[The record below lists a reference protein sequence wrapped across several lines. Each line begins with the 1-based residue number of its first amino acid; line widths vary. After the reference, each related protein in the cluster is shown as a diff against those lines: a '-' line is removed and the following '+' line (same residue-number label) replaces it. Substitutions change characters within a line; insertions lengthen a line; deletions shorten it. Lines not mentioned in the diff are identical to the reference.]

1 MTETPRAPRAE
12 GGAGP
17 ERSHGASRPGGPQV
31 RLGRFAGL
39 DARPVNL
46 DGFAQRDDEAGLVA
60 FASASDP
67 EPSVALDAHGSV
79 TGLDGHAAADF
90 DLIDAFI
97 AARGLDTTVT
107 EEANA
112 LDDVAFARLIVDPG
126 TPRAEVVRLAAGATP
141 EKLARVVA
149 LLRPVELQMAVAKL
163 RVRRTPSNQ
172 AHVTNRLD
180 DPLLLAADA
189 ATAVAYGFREV
200 ETTVPVNADAPSNA
214 LAVLIGCQV
223 GAAGALTQCSI
234 EEALELEL
242 GLRGL
247 TTYAET
253 VSLYGTE
260 KVFIDGDDT
269 PWSKAFL
276 CSAYASRGLK
286 MRVTSG
292 GGAEAL
298 MGAAEGRSMF
308 SLESRCVALARAMG
322 AQGVQNG
329 GIDGASVVGCVPDG
343 MRELLAENLL
353 VMLRDLESCSGNDA
367 LVSESDMRR
376 TAHTVPLFLA
386 GSDFIFSGFGS
397 VPRYDNMFGPSN
409 FNAEDLDDY
418 LVLQR
423 DWGVDG
429 ALRPVTEDQLRA
441 VRERAARACLAV
453 YRELGLVP
461 GPDEPDDHD
470 HPAGPA
476 ASSTP
481 IGFSDDHIGEVV
493 VAEGS
498 KDITPPDPQAILA
511 ASGAIM
517 DRQLGILDVVR
528 ALWATGYEEEA
539 GRVLAMGRARVAADH
554 LQTAAIFDEQM
565 NVLSKVTDPN
575 DYQGPGTGYELSAAR
590 REEIAAIRRQ
600 RSRADL
606 LARHAAG
613 APPSAPAGDG
623 GHASP
628 RPRTGPGTTDETTFA
643 ADFGTTGGTDLDTTF
658 DADVSTTGGTEV
670 GTEVGTAPSTAATAA
685 PGRAADRAAV
695 PRTPLRLADRDAVP
709 RTPFRLVARG
719 PSRPGGDPREVCIG
733 VSPALATKLWFT
745 MSGLPVGEAL
755 TRIVAGV
762 EAEGCVARL
771 VRVPSTVDLG
781 VIGLTAAELA
791 GSGVAVGL
799 QAKGTALI
807 HRKGSAPLACL
818 ELLSIAPLLTG
829 ELYHELGANAA
840 RYAKGER
847 PAPVRNPYTDQA
859 IEARYHAE
867 VVALIAIERS
877 ESVPGAPPVDLEMG
891 R

>member
-1 MTETPRAPRAE
+1 MK
-12 GGAGP
+12 
-17 ERSHGASRPGGPQV
+17 
-31 RLGRFAGL
+31 RLGRFEAL
-39 DARPVNL
+39 DKRPVNL
-46 DGFAQRDDEAGLVA
+46 DGFAERDDEAGLVA
-60 FASASDP
+60 FASANDP
-67 EPSVALDAHGSV
+67 EPSVVLDAGRV
-79 TGLDGHAAADF
+79 VELDGRAAADF

-97 AARGLDTTVT
+97 AARGLDPVVA

-112 LDDVAFARLIVDPG
+112 IDDVAFARLIVDPNV
-126 TPRAEVVRLAAGATP
+126 PREEVVRLAAGATP

-149 LLRPVELQMAVAKL
+149 LLRPVELQMAVSKM

-172 AHVTNRLD
+172 AHVCNRLD

-214 LAVLIGCQV
+214 LAVLIGSQV
-223 GAAGALTQCSI
+223 GSGGALTQCSI

-376 TAHTVPLFLA
+376 TAHTVPLLLA
-386 GSDFIFSGFGS
+386 GSDFLFSGFGS
-397 VPRYDNMFGPSN
+397 IPRYDNMFGPSN

-429 ALRPVTEDQLRA
+429 SLRPVTEDGLRA

-453 YRELGLVP
+453 YRELGLVEA
-461 GPDEPDDHD
+461 GEAA
-470 HPAGPA
+470 PAGFGGGKNEDSA
-476 ASSTP
+476 R
-481 IGFSDDHIGEVV
+481 IEVV
-493 VAEGS
+493 VTAEGS
-498 KDITPPDPQAILA
+498 QDITPPDPQAILT

-517 DRQLGILDVVR
+517 DRQIGILDVVH
-528 ALWATGYEEEA
+528 ALWAVGFQEEA
-539 GRVLAMGRARVAADH
+539 GRVLAMGRARIAGDY
-554 LQTAAIFDEQM
+554 LQTAAIFDEDM
-565 NVLSKVTDPN
+565 RCLSKITDPN
-575 DYQGPGTGYELSAAR
+575 DYQGPGTGYEVPAAR
-590 REEIAAIRRQ
+590 LAQIAAIRQQ

-613 APPSAPAGDG
+613 APTRFHLVERGKA
-623 GHASP
+623 
-628 RPRTGPGTTDETTFA
+628 RPGT
-643 ADFGTTGGTDLDTTF
+643 
-658 DADVSTTGGTEV
+658 
-670 GTEVGTAPSTAATAA
+670 
-685 PGRAADRAAV
+685 
-695 PRTPLRLADRDAVP
+695 
-709 RTPFRLVARG
+709 
-719 PSRPGGDPREVCIG
+719 DPAEVCVG

-745 MSGLPVGEAL
+745 MAGLPVGEAL
-755 TRIVAGV
+755 AAIVEGI
-762 EAEGCVARL
+762 ESGGCVARV

-781 VIGLTAAELA
+781 MIGLTAAGLA

-807 HRKGSAPLACL
+807 HRKGLAPLACL
-818 ELLSIAPLLTG
+818 ELLSVAPLLDAET
-829 ELYHELGANAA
+829 YRELGANAA
-840 RYAKGER
+840 GYARSER

-867 VVALIAIERS
+867 VVALVAIERG
-877 ESVPGAPPVDLEMG
+877 ESVPGAPPVDLEMQ

>member
-1 MTETPRAPRAE
+1 M
-12 GGAGP
+12 
-17 ERSHGASRPGGPQV
+17 
-31 RLGRFAGL
+31 
-39 DARPVNL
+39 
-46 DGFAQRDDEAGLVA
+46 
-60 FASASDP
+60 
-67 EPSVALDAHGSV
+67 
-79 TGLDGHAAADF
+79 
-90 DLIDAFI
+90 
-97 AARGLDTTVT
+97 
-107 EEANA
+107 
-112 LDDVAFARLIVDPG
+112 VDPNV
-126 TPRAEVVRLAAGATP
+126 PRAEVVRLAAGATP

-149 LLRPVELQMAVAKL
+149 LLRPVELQMAVSKM

-172 AHVTNRLD
+172 AHVCNRLD

-200 ETTVPVNADAPSNA
+200 ETTVPVNADAASNA
-214 LAVLIGCQV
+214 LAVLIGSQV
-223 GAAGALTQCSI
+223 GAGGALTQCSI

-386 GSDFIFSGFGS
+386 GSDFIFSGFGAIQ
-397 VPRYDNMFGPSN
+397 RYDNMFGPSN

-429 ALRPVTEDQLRA
+429 ALRPVTEDGLRA

-453 YRELGLVP
+453 YRELGLA
-461 GPDEPDDHD
+461 EFTDDHV
-470 HPAGPA
+470 A
-476 ASSTP
+476 
-481 IGFSDDHIGEVV
+481 EVV
-493 VAEGS
+493 VAAGS
-498 KDITPPDPQAILA
+498 KDVTRPDPQAILA

-517 DRQLGILDVVR
+517 ERQLGILDVVR

-539 GRVLAMGRARVAADH
+539 GRVLAMGRARVAGDY
-554 LQTAAIFDEQM
+554 LQTAAIFDEGM
-565 NVLSKVTDPN
+565 RCLSKITDPN
-575 DYQGPGTGYELSAAR
+575 DYQGPGTGYEAPTAR
-590 REEIAAIRRQ
+590 REQIAAIRQ
-600 RSRADL
+600 ERSRDDL

-613 APPSAPAGDG
+613 RDAGGAGPAAGLRLDG
-623 GHASP
+623 G
-628 RPRTGPGTTDETTFA
+628 A
-643 ADFGTTGGTDLDTTF
+643 A
-658 DADVSTTGGTEV
+658 A
-670 GTEVGTAPSTAATAA
+670 
-685 PGRAADRAAV
+685 
-695 PRTPLRLADRDAVP
+695 
-709 RTPFRLVARG
+709 
-719 PSRPGGDPREVCIG
+719 RPGADAREVCIG
-733 VSPALATKLWFT
+733 VSPAFATKLWFT

-755 TRIVAGV
+755 AQLVAGV
-762 EAEGCVARL
+762 EDEGCTARV

-781 VIGLTAAELA
+781 VIGLTAAGLA
-791 GSGVAVGL
+791 GSGVGLGL

-807 HRKGSAPLACL
+807 HRKGLAPLACL
-818 ELLSIAPLLTG
+818 ELLSIAPLLTP
-829 ELYHELGANAA
+829 EMYRELGANAA

-847 PAPVRNPYTDQA
+847 PSPVRNPYTDQA

-867 VVALIAIERS
+867 VVALVAIERG
-877 ESVPGAPPVDLEMG
+877 ESVPGAPPVELEVE

>member
-1 MTETPRAPRAE
+1 MGERHGSREQPRPP
-12 GGAGP
+12 GGAGEAQP
-17 ERSHGASRPGGPQV
+17 
-31 RLGRFAGL
+31 RLGRFKLL
-39 DARPVNL
+39 DERPVNL

-60 FASASDP
+60 FGSANDP
-67 EPSVALDAHGSV
+67 EPSVALDAEGRVIH
-79 TGLDGHAAADF
+79 LDGHAAPDF

-97 AARGLDTTVT
+97 AARGLDTTVA

-126 TPRAEVVRLAAGATP
+126 IPRAEVVRLAAGATP

-149 LLRPVELQMAVAKL
+149 LLRPVELQMAVSKL

-189 ATAVAYGFREV
+189 ATAVAYGFREI

-214 LAVLIGCQV
+214 LAVLIGSQV
-223 GAAGALTQCSI
+223 GAGGALTQCSI

-386 GSDFIFSGFGS
+386 GSDFLFSGFGS
-397 VPRYDNMFGPSN
+397 IPRYDNMFGPSN

-429 ALRPVTEDQLRA
+429 ALRPVTEEQLRA
-441 VRERAARACLAV
+441 VRERAARACRAV
-453 YRELGLVP
+453 YRDLGLADLPEGHV
-461 GPDEPDDHD
+461 D
-470 HPAGPA
+470 
-476 ASSTP
+476 
-481 IGFSDDHIGEVV
+481 EVV
-493 VAEGS
+493 RAQGS
-498 KDITPPDPQAILA
+498 KDVTPPDPQAILA
-511 ASGAIM
+511 ASDAIM
-517 DRQLGILDVVR
+517 ERQLGVLDVVR

-539 GRVLAMGRARVAADH
+539 RRVLAMGRARVAGDY
-554 LQTAAIFDEQM
+554 LQTAAIFDEDLRC
-565 NVLSKVTDPN
+565 LSKITDPN
-575 DYQGPGTGYELSAAR
+575 DYQGPGSGFEVPAAR
-590 REEIAAIRRQ
+590 REQIAGIRQQ

-606 LARHAAG
+606 LARHAAARDARESVG
-613 APPSAPAGDG
+613 SGPS
-623 GHASP
+623 SP
-628 RPRTGPGTTDETTFA
+628 RRAGPRLVERGRAGPGS
-643 ADFGTTGGTDLDTTF
+643 
-658 DADVSTTGGTEV
+658 DA
-670 GTEVGTAPSTAATAA
+670 
-685 PGRAADRAAV
+685 
-695 PRTPLRLADRDAVP
+695 
-709 RTPFRLVARG
+709 
-719 PSRPGGDPREVCIG
+719 REVCIG
-733 VSPALATKLWFT
+733 VSPALATKLWRT
-745 MSGLPVGEAL
+745 MSGLPVDEAL
-755 TRIVAGV
+755 AELMAGI
-762 EAEGCVARL
+762 EAEGCAARV

-791 GSGVAVGL
+791 GSGIGVGL
-799 QAKGTALI
+799 QAKGTALV
-807 HRKGSAPLACL
+807 HRKGLAPLACL
-818 ELLSIAPLLTG
+818 ELLSIAPLLTP
-829 ELYHELGANAA
+829 EMYRTLGANAA
-840 RYAKGER
+840 RYARGER
-847 PAPVRNPYTDQA
+847 PTPVRNPYTDQA

-867 VVALIAIERS
+867 VVALIAIERG
-877 ESVPGAPPVDLEMG
+877 ETVPGAPPIELEVEQ
-891 R
+891 

>member
-1 MTETPRAPRAE
+1 MD
-12 GGAGP
+12 AGP
-17 ERSHGASRPGGPQV
+17 DQPDQPGGPGGQPR
-31 RLGRFAGL
+31 RLGRFIGL

-46 DGFAQRDDEAGLVA
+46 DGFAERDDEAGLVA
-60 FASASDP
+60 FASANDP
-67 EPSVALDAHGSV
+67 EPSVALDADGRV
-79 TGLDGHAAADF
+79 TELDGTAAPDF

-97 AARGLDTTVT
+97 AARGLDAEVT

-112 LDDVAFARLIVDPG
+112 LSDVAFARLMVDPNV
-126 TPRAEVVRLAAGATP
+126 PRAEVVRLAAGATP

-149 LLRPVELQMAVAKL
+149 LLRPVELQMAVSKL
-163 RVRRTPSNQ
+163 RVRKTPSNQ

-200 ETTVPVNADAPSNA
+200 ETTVPVNADAASNA
-214 LAVLIGCQV
+214 LAVLIGSQV
-223 GAAGALTQCSI
+223 GAGGALTQCSI

-298 MGAAEGRSMF
+298 MGAADGRSMF

-386 GSDFIFSGFGS
+386 GSDFIFSGFGAIQ
-397 VPRYDNMFGPSN
+397 RYDNMFGPSN

-453 YRELGLVP
+453 YRELGLA
-461 GPDEPDDHD
+461 DFTDDHV
-470 HPAGPA
+470 
-476 ASSTP
+476 T
-481 IGFSDDHIGEVV
+481 EVV
-493 VAEGS
+493 HAEGS
-498 KDITPPDPQAILA
+498 KDVTPPEPQAILA
-511 ASGAIM
+511 ASDAIM
-517 DRQLGILDVVR
+517 ERQLGILDVVR
-528 ALWATGYEEEA
+528 ALWATGYEQEA
-539 GRVLAMGRARVAADH
+539 GRVLAMGRARVAGDY

-565 NVLSKVTDPN
+565 NCLSNVTDPN
-575 DYQGPGTGYELSAAR
+575 DYQGPGTGYEVPAAR
-590 REEIAAIRRQ
+590 REQIAAIRQQ
-600 RSRADL
+600 RSRAGL

-613 APPSAPAGDG
+613 HAAGPRVAG
-623 GHASP
+623 SP
-628 RPRTGPGTTDETTFA
+628 RTEDDTATPEGSVPASTGTIGGVTRGDTDGVTDGITHGVTDGVTHDATRQRAPLDPPGA
-643 ADFGTTGGTDLDTTF
+643 ADP
-658 DADVSTTGGTEV
+658 ASVS
-670 GTEVGTAPSTAATAA
+670 
-685 PGRAADRAAV
+685 
-695 PRTPLRLADRDAVP
+695 
-709 RTPFRLVARG
+709 RLVSRG
-719 PSRPGGDPREVCIG
+719 PAQPGADPREVCIG
-733 VSPALATKLWFT
+733 VSPALGTKLWFT
-745 MSGLPVGEAL
+745 MSGLPVGEVL
-755 TRIVAGV
+755 EQIVAGI
-762 EAEGCVARL
+762 ESEGCSARI

-807 HRKGSAPLACL
+807 HRKGLAPLACL
-818 ELLSIAPLLTG
+818 ELLSIAPLLTA
-829 ELYHELGANAA
+829 EMYRELGVNAGRHA
-840 RYAKGER
+840 QGRR

-867 VVALIAIERS
+867 VVALIAIERG
-877 ESVPGAPPVDLEMG
+877 ESVPGAPPVDLEVE

>member
-1 MTETPRAPRAE
+1 MTDQPQAPAPR
-12 GGAGP
+12 
-17 ERSHGASRPGGPQV
+17 
-31 RLGRFAGL
+31 RLGRFLGL

-46 DGFAQRDDEAGLVA
+46 DGFAERDDEAGLVA
-60 FASASDP
+60 FASANDP
-67 EPSVALDAHGSV
+67 EPSVALDADGRV
-79 TGLDGHAAADF
+79 TELDGRAAADF
-90 DLIDAFI
+90 DLVDAFI
-97 AARGLDTTVT
+97 AARGLDPAVA

-112 LDDVAFARLIVDPG
+112 LDDVAFARLIVDPAA
-126 TPRAEVVRLAAGATP
+126 PRADVVRLAAGATP

-149 LLRPVELQMAVAKL
+149 RLRPVELQMAISKL

-214 LAVLIGCQV
+214 LAVLIGSQV
-223 GAAGALTQCSI
+223 GAAGALTQCSV
-234 EEALELEL
+234 EEALELDL

-260 KVFIDGDDT
+260 KVFMDGDDT

-298 MGAAEGRSMF
+298 MGAAESRSMF

-386 GSDFIFSGFGS
+386 GSDFLFSGFGS
-397 VPRYDNMFGPSN
+397 IPRYDNMFGASN

-453 YRELGLVP
+453 YGELGLVP
-461 GPDEPDDHD
+461 APPVD
-470 HPAGPA
+470 PATPTADTAVSPA
-476 ASSTP
+476 PTR
-481 IGFSDDHIGEVV
+481 FNDDHIDEVV
-493 VAEGS
+493 HAEGS
-498 KDITPPDPQAILA
+498 KDVTPPDPQAILA
-511 ASGAIM
+511 ASDAIM
-517 DRQLGILDVVR
+517 DRRLGILDVVR
-528 ALWATGYEEEA
+528 ALWATGYAEEA
-539 GRVLAMGRARVAADH
+539 GRVLAMGRARVAGDY
-554 LQTAAIFDEQM
+554 LQTAAIFDERM
-565 NVLSKVTDPN
+565 NCLSKITDPN
-575 DYQGPGTGYELSAAR
+575 DYQGPGTGYEVPAAR
-590 REEIAAIRRQ
+590 REEIAAIRQQ

-606 LARHAAG
+606 LARQAAG
-613 APPSAPAGDG
+613 APVSRPAGDTRG
-623 GHASP
+623 DTDGATDDVIHGAIHD
-628 RPRTGPGTTDETTFA
+628 TTDDIT
-643 ADFGTTGGTDLDTTF
+643 
-658 DADVSTTGGTEV
+658 
-670 GTEVGTAPSTAATAA
+670 
-685 PGRAADRAAV
+685 RDRTHVPPPAV
-695 PRTPLRLADRDAVP
+695 I
-709 RTPFRLVARG
+709 RLVARG
-719 PSRPGGDPREVCIG
+719 DARPGTDPREVCIG

-755 TRIVAGV
+755 AQIVAGI
-762 EAEGCVARL
+762 ESEDCVARV

-807 HRKGSAPLACL
+807 HRKGSPPLACL

-829 ELYHELGANAA
+829 EMYRELGVNAG
-840 RYAKGER
+840 RHAKGRR

-867 VVALIAIERS
+867 VVALIAIERG
-877 ESVPGAPPVDLEMG
+877 ESVPGAPPVDLEVE

>member
-1 MTETPRAPRAE
+1 MRLRT
-12 GGAGP
+12 
-17 ERSHGASRPGGPQV
+17 RSPCSI
-31 RLGRFAGL
+31 
-39 DARPVNL
+39 
-46 DGFAQRDDEAGLVA
+46 
-60 FASASDP
+60 
-67 EPSVALDAHGSV
+67 GS
-79 TGLDGHAAADF
+79 
-90 DLIDAFI
+90 
-97 AARGLDTTVT
+97 
-107 EEANA
+107 
-112 LDDVAFARLIVDPG
+112 
-126 TPRAEVVRLAAGATP
+126 
-141 EKLARVVA
+141 
-149 LLRPVELQMAVAKL
+149 
-163 RVRRTPSNQ
+163 
-172 AHVTNRLD
+172 
-180 DPLLLAADA
+180 
-189 ATAVAYGFREV
+189 
-200 ETTVPVNADAPSNA
+200 
-214 LAVLIGCQV
+214 QV
-223 GAAGALTQCSI
+223 GAGGALTQCSI

-386 GSDFIFSGFGS
+386 GSDFIFSGFGAIQ
-397 VPRYDNMFGPSN
+397 RYDNMFGPSN

-429 ALRPVTEDQLRA
+429 ALRPVTEEGLRA
-441 VRERAARACLAV
+441 VRERAARACRAV
-453 YRELGLVP
+453 YRELGLAEFPEERV
-461 GPDEPDDHD
+461 E
-470 HPAGPA
+470 
-476 ASSTP
+476 
-481 IGFSDDHIGEVV
+481 EVV
-493 VAEGS
+493 VAAGS
-498 KDITPPDPQAILA
+498 KDVTPPDPQAILA

-539 GRVLAMGRARVAADH
+539 GRVLAMGRARVAGDY
-554 LQTAAIFDEQM
+554 LQTAAIFDESM
-565 NVLSKVTDPN
+565 RCLSKVTDPN
-575 DYQGPGTGYELSAAR
+575 DYQGPGTGYEVPAAR
-590 REEIAAIRRQ
+590 LEQIAAIRQ
-600 RSRADL
+600 ERSRDDL

-613 APPSAPAGDG
+613 APRAGG
-623 GHASP
+623 ASSPGP
-628 RPRTGPGTTDETTFA
+628 RFVDHG
-643 ADFGTTGGTDLDTTF
+643 
-658 DADVSTTGGTEV
+658 
-670 GTEVGTAPSTAATAA
+670 
-685 PGRAADRAAV
+685 
-695 PRTPLRLADRDAVP
+695 
-709 RTPFRLVARG
+709 VAR
-719 PSRPGGDPREVCIG
+719 PGSDPREVCIG
-733 VSPALATKLWFT
+733 VSPAFANRLWFT

-755 TRIVAGV
+755 AQLVAGV
-762 EAEGCVARL
+762 EEQGCTARV

-791 GSGVAVGL
+791 GSGVGLGL

-807 HRKGSAPLACL
+807 HRKGLAPLACL
-818 ELLSIAPLLTG
+818 ELLSIAPLLTP
-829 ELYHELGANAA
+829 EMYRELGANAA

-847 PAPVRNPYTDQA
+847 PSPVRNPYTDQA

-867 VVALIAIERS
+867 VVALVAIERG
-877 ESVPGAPPVDLEMG
+877 ESVPGAPPVELEVE

>member
-1 MTETPRAPRAE
+1 MTPQADD
-12 GGAGP
+12 AGP
-17 ERSHGASRPGGPQV
+17 ATGPGGPHGRPDDARR
-31 RLGRFAGL
+31 RLGRFEAL
-39 DARPVNL
+39 DKRPVNL
-46 DGFAQRDDEAGLVA
+46 DGFAERDDEAGLVA
-60 FASASDP
+60 FASANDP
-67 EPSVALDAHGSV
+67 EPSVALDADGRV
-79 TGLDGHAAADF
+79 TRLDGHEAADF

-97 AARGLDTTVT
+97 AARGLDLEVA

-112 LDDVAFARLIVDPG
+112 LDDVAFARLIADPAA
-126 TPRAEVVRLAAGATP
+126 PRADVVRLAAGATP

-149 LLRPVELQMAVAKL
+149 RLRPVELQMAISKL

-214 LAVLIGCQV
+214 LAVLIGSQV
-223 GAAGALTQCSI
+223 GAAGALTQCSV
-234 EEALELEL
+234 EEALELDL

-386 GSDFIFSGFGS
+386 GSDFLFSGFGS
-397 VPRYDNMFGPSN
+397 IPRYDNMFGPSN

-453 YRELGLVP
+453 YRELGLAP
-461 GPDEPDDHD
+461 A
-470 HPAGPA
+470 PAGEPSTPA

-481 IGFSDDHIGEVV
+481 IGFTADHVDEVV
-493 VAEGS
+493 HAEGS
-498 KDITPPDPQAILA
+498 KDVTPPDPQAILA
-511 ASGAIM
+511 ASDAIM
-517 DRQLGILDVVR
+517 ARQLGILDVVR
-528 ALWATGYEEEA
+528 ALWATGFADEA
-539 GRVLAMGRARVAADH
+539 GRVLAMGRARVTGDY

-565 NVLSKVTDPN
+565 NCLSKVTDPN
-575 DYQGPGTGYELSAAR
+575 DYQGPGTGYEVPAAR
-590 REEIAAIRRQ
+590 REEIAAIRQQ

-613 APPSAPAGDG
+613 APVS
-623 GHASP
+623 SP
-628 RPRTGPGTTDETTFA
+628 TGN
-643 ADFGTTGGTDLDTTF
+643 TGGDTHGDTGC
-658 DADVSTTGGTEV
+658 DTHGDSDGATCGPTGG
-670 GTEVGTAPSTAATAA
+670 ATDGLTNGATYGA
-685 PGRAADRAAV
+685 TNGVIHGDIDDATGDATRDRTHIPPPAV
-695 PRTPLRLADRDAVP
+695 L
-709 RTPFRLVARG
+709 RLVARG
-719 PSRPGGDPREVCIG
+719 DARPGTDPREVCIG

-755 TRIVAGV
+755 AQLVAGI
-762 EAEGCVARL
+762 ESEGCVARI

-781 VIGLTAAELA
+781 MIGLTAAELA

-807 HRKGSAPLACL
+807 HRKGLPPLACL

-829 ELYHELGANAA
+829 EMYRELGVNAG
-840 RYAKGER
+840 RHAKGRR

-867 VVALIAIERS
+867 VVALIAIERG
-877 ESVPGAPPVDLEMG
+877 ESVPGAPPVDLEVE

>member
-1 MTETPRAPRAE
+1 VTSGEPP
-12 GGAGP
+12 
-17 ERSHGASRPGGPQV
+17 
-31 RLGRFAGL
+31 RLGRFEAL
-39 DARPVNL
+39 DRRPVNL
-46 DGFAQRDDEAGLVA
+46 DGFAERDDEAGLVA
-60 FASASDP
+60 FASANDP
-67 EPSVALDAHGSV
+67 EPSVALDASGECV
-79 TGLDGHAAADF
+79 AGLDGTPASEF

-97 AARGLDTTVT
+97 AARGIDVTVA

-112 LDDVAFARLIVDPG
+112 LDDIAFARLMVDPG
-126 TPRAEVVRLAAGATP
+126 VPRADVVRLAAGATP
-141 EKLARVVA
+141 EKLARVVT
-149 LLRPVELQMAVAKL
+149 LLRPVELQMAVSKM

-214 LAVLIGCQV
+214 LAVLIGSQV
-223 GAAGALTQCSI
+223 GAGGALTQCSI

-260 KVFIDGDDT
+260 KVFLDGDDT

-298 MGAAEGRSMF
+298 MGAAGGRSMF

-367 LVSESDMRR
+367 LVSESDVRR

-386 GSDFIFSGFGS
+386 GSDFIFSGFGAIQ
-397 VPRYDNMFGPSN
+397 RYDNMFGPSN

-429 ALRPVTEDQLRA
+429 ALRPVTEEGLRA
-441 VRERAARACLAV
+441 VRARAARACLAA

-461 GPDEPDDHD
+461 GGAGQASSPAGFTDDHV
-470 HPAGPA
+470 A
-476 ASSTP
+476 
-481 IGFSDDHIGEVV
+481 EVV
-493 VAEGS
+493 CAEGS
-498 KDITPPDPQAILA
+498 KEVTPPDPQAVLA
-511 ASGAIM
+511 ASDAIM
-517 DRQLGILDVVR
+517 EQQLGILDVVR
-528 ALWATGYEEEA
+528 ALWATGFEEEA
-539 GRVLAMGRARVAADH
+539 GRVLAMGRARVAGDY
-554 LQTAAIFDEQM
+554 LQTAAIFDEDM
-565 NVLSKVTDPN
+565 RCLSKITDPN
-575 DYQGPGTGYELSAAR
+575 DYQGPGTGYEVPAAR
-590 REEIAAIRRQ
+590 REQIAAIRQQ

-606 LARHAAG
+606 LARHTAG
-613 APPSAPAGDG
+613 IRLVGRGEARQGTDPGEVCVGLSPA
-623 GHASP
+623 
-628 RPRTGPGTTDETTFA
+628 FA
-643 ADFGTTGGTDLDTTF
+643 A
-658 DADVSTTGGTEV
+658 
-670 GTEVGTAPSTAATAA
+670 
-685 PGRAADRAAV
+685 
-695 PRTPLRLADRDAVP
+695 
-709 RTPFRLVARG
+709 
-719 PSRPGGDPREVCIG
+719 
-733 VSPALATKLWFT
+733 KLWFT

-755 TRIVAGV
+755 AEVVAGI
-762 EAEGCVARL
+762 ESEGCTARV

-791 GSGVAVGL
+791 GSGVGVGL

-807 HRKGSAPLACL
+807 HRRGLAPLACL
-818 ELLSIAPLLTG
+818 ELLSIAPLLTAG
-829 ELYHELGANAA
+829 LYRELGANAA
-840 RYAKGER
+840 LHVKGRR
-847 PAPVRNPYTDQA
+847 PVPVRNPYTDQA

-867 VVALIAIERS
+867 VVALIAIERAES
-877 ESVPGAPPVDLEMG
+877 EPGAPPVELGVEQ
-891 R
+891 

>member
-1 MTETPRAPRAE
+1 MTPEADA
-12 GGAGP
+12 GGPATG
-17 ERSHGASRPGGPQV
+17 PGGPHGRPADV
-31 RLGRFAGL
+31 RRRLGRFEAL
-39 DARPVNL
+39 DKRPVNL
-46 DGFAQRDDEAGLVA
+46 DGFAEQDDEAGLVA
-60 FASASDP
+60 FASANDP
-67 EPSVALDAHGSV
+67 EPSVALDARGRVSE
-79 TGLDGHAAADF
+79 LDGTPAGDF

-97 AARGLDTTVT
+97 AARGIDAAVT

-112 LDDVAFARLIVDPG
+112 LDDVAFARLIVDPA
-126 TPRAEVVRLAAGATP
+126 TPRADVVRLAAGATP

-149 LLRPVELQMAVAKL
+149 LLRPIELQMAISKM

-214 LAVLIGCQV
+214 LAVLIGSQV
-223 GAAGALTQCSI
+223 GAAGTLTQCSV
-234 EEALELEL
+234 EEALELDL

-386 GSDFIFSGFGS
+386 GSDFLFSGFGS
-397 VPRYDNMFGPSN
+397 IPRYDNMFGPSN

-418 LVLQR
+418 LVMQR

-429 ALRPVTEDQLRA
+429 ALRPVSEEQVRA

-461 GPDEPDDHD
+461 ASSAPAGFTDDHV
-470 HPAGPA
+470 A
-476 ASSTP
+476 
-481 IGFSDDHIGEVV
+481 EVV
-493 VAEGS
+493 HAEGS
-498 KDITPPDPQAILA
+498 KDVTPPDPQAILA
-511 ASGAIM
+511 ASDAIM
-517 DRQLGILDVVR
+517 EGQLGILDVVR
-528 ALWATGYEEEA
+528 ALWTTGLR
-539 GRVLAMGRARVAADH
+539 GGGRARARHGPRPRRRRLPADGGDLRRADELPVQGHRPQRLPGPRDRLRGPRGTARGDRRHPPAALTRRPAGAPRRRRTRARTRARGTTGLPTRHVRPSVRHRDATRTSGRTQSHAHYPSRPVRLVAAGE
-554 LQTAAIFDEQM
+554 AR
-565 NVLSKVTDPN
+565 
-575 DYQGPGTGYELSAAR
+575 PGTGP
-590 REEIAAIRRQ
+590 
-600 RSRADL
+600 
-606 LARHAAG
+606 H
-613 APPSAPAGDG
+613 
-623 GHASP
+623 
-628 RPRTGPGTTDETTFA
+628 
-643 ADFGTTGGTDLDTTF
+643 
-658 DADVSTTGGTEV
+658 
-670 GTEVGTAPSTAATAA
+670 
-685 PGRAADRAAV
+685 
-695 PRTPLRLADRDAVP
+695 
-709 RTPFRLVARG
+709 
-719 PSRPGGDPREVCIG
+719 EVCIG
-733 VSPALATKLWFT
+733 VSPAFATKLWFT

-755 TRIVAGV
+755 AQIVAGI
-762 EAEGCVARL
+762 ESEGCTARI

-781 VIGLTAAELA
+781 VIGLTAAGLA

-807 HRKGSAPLACL
+807 HRKGLPPLACL
-818 ELLSIAPLLTG
+818 ELLSIAPLLTA
-829 ELYHELGANAA
+829 EMYRELGANAG
-840 RYAKGER
+840 RHAKGRR

-867 VVALIAIERS
+867 VVALIAIERG
-877 ESVPGAPPVDLEMG
+877 ESVPGAPPVDLEVE

>member
-1 MTETPRAPRAE
+1 MERAAASVVSRHGECATEGRERTARA
-12 GGAGP
+12 
-17 ERSHGASRPGGPQV
+17 GGPQP
-31 RLGRFAGL
+31 RLGRFKAL
-39 DARPVNL
+39 DERPVNL

-60 FASASDP
+60 FGSVNDP
-67 EPSVALDAHGSV
+67 EPSVRLDGDGRV
-79 TGLDGHAAADF
+79 VELDGHAAADF

-97 AARGLDTTVT
+97 AARGLDPMVA

-112 LDDVAFARLIVDPG
+112 LDDVAFARLIVDPNV
-126 TPRAEVVRLAAGATP
+126 PRADVVRLAAGATP

-149 LLRPVELQMAVAKL
+149 VLRPVELQMAVSKL

-172 AHVTNRLD
+172 AHVCNRLD

-214 LAVLIGCQV
+214 LAVLIGSQV
-223 GAAGALTQCSI
+223 GSGGALTQCSI

-386 GSDFIFSGFGS
+386 GSDFLFSGFGS
-397 VPRYDNMFGPSN
+397 IPRYDNMFGPSN

-429 ALRPVTEDQLRA
+429 ALRPVTEDGLRA

-453 YRELGLVP
+453 YRELGLV
-461 GPDEPDDHD
+461 GAGEAA
-470 HPAGPA
+470 PAGF
-476 ASSTP
+476 
-481 IGFSDDHIGEVV
+481 GGDDAEDQARVTEVV
-493 VAEGS
+493 IAEGS
-498 KDITPPDPQAILA
+498 KDVTPPDPQAVLA
-511 ASGAIM
+511 ASDAIM
-517 DRQLGILDVVR
+517 ERQLGVLDVVR
-528 ALWATGYEEEA
+528 ALWKTGYEDEA
-539 GRVLAMGRARVAADH
+539 RRVLAMGRARVAGDY
-554 LQTAAIFDEQM
+554 LQTAAIFDEDM
-565 NVLSKVTDPN
+565 RCLSKITDPN
-575 DYQGPGTGYELSAAR
+575 DYQGPGTGYEVPAAR
-590 REEIAAIRRQ
+590 REQIAAIRQQ

-613 APPSAPAGDG
+613 APDLRFVERGEA
-623 GHASP
+623 
-628 RPRTGPGTTDETTFA
+628 RPGT
-643 ADFGTTGGTDLDTTF
+643 
-658 DADVSTTGGTEV
+658 
-670 GTEVGTAPSTAATAA
+670 
-685 PGRAADRAAV
+685 
-695 PRTPLRLADRDAVP
+695 
-709 RTPFRLVARG
+709 
-719 PSRPGGDPREVCIG
+719 DPREVCVGI
-733 VSPALATKLWFT
+733 SPALATRLWLT
-745 MSGLPVGEAL
+745 MAGLPVGEVL
-755 TRIVAGV
+755 EQIVAGI
-762 EAEGCVARL
+762 EAEDCSARI

-791 GSGVAVGL
+791 GSGVGVGL

-807 HRKGSAPLACL
+807 HRKGHAPLACL
-818 ELLSIAPLLTG
+818 ELLSVAPLLSA
-829 ELYHELGANAA
+829 ELYRELGANAA
-840 RYAKGER
+840 RYAKDER
-847 PAPVRNPYTDQA
+847 PTPVRNPYTDQA

-867 VVALIAIERS
+867 VVALIAVERG
-877 ESVPGAPPVDLEMG
+877 ESVPGAAPVELEVE

>member
-1 MTETPRAPRAE
+1 
-12 GGAGP
+12 
-17 ERSHGASRPGGPQV
+17 
-31 RLGRFAGL
+31 
-39 DARPVNL
+39 
-46 DGFAQRDDEAGLVA
+46 
-60 FASASDP
+60 
-67 EPSVALDAHGSV
+67 
-79 TGLDGHAAADF
+79 
-90 DLIDAFI
+90 
-97 AARGLDTTVT
+97 
-107 EEANA
+107 
-112 LDDVAFARLIVDPG
+112 
-126 TPRAEVVRLAAGATP
+126 
-141 EKLARVVA
+141 
-149 LLRPVELQMAVAKL
+149 MAISKL

-214 LAVLIGCQV
+214 LAVLIGSQV
-223 GAAGALTQCSI
+223 GAAGALTQCSV
-234 EEALELEL
+234 EEALELDL

-386 GSDFIFSGFGS
+386 GSDFLFSGFGS
-397 VPRYDNMFGPSN
+397 IPRYDNMFGPSN

-453 YRELGLVP
+453 YRELGLLAASP
-461 GPDEPDDHD
+461 AD
-470 HPAGPA
+470 PAGLRRIV
-476 ASSTP
+476 TP
-481 IGFSDDHIGEVV
+481 IGFTDDHVAEVV
-493 VAEGS
+493 HAEGS
-498 KDITPPDPQAILA
+498 KDVTPPDPQAILA
-511 ASGAIM
+511 ASDAIM
-517 DRQLGILDVVR
+517 ARQLGILDVVR

-539 GRVLAMGRARVAADH
+539 GRVLAMGRARVAGDY

-565 NVLSKVTDPN
+565 NCLSKITDPN
-575 DYQGPGTGYELSAAR
+575 DYQGPGTGYEVPAAR
-590 REEIAAIRRQ
+590 LEQIAAIRQQ

-613 APPSAPAGDG
+613 APAPAGEG
-623 GHASP
+623 RSAPRHLSSP
-628 RPRTGPGTTDETTFA
+628 
-643 ADFGTTGGTDLDTTF
+643 
-658 DADVSTTGGTEV
+658 V
-670 GTEVGTAPSTAATAA
+670 
-685 PGRAADRAAV
+685 
-695 PRTPLRLADRDAVP
+695 
-709 RTPFRLVARG
+709 RLVHRG
-719 PSRPGGDPREVCIG
+719 EAQPGADPREVCIG
-733 VSPALATKLWFT
+733 VSPALGTKLWFT
-745 MSGLPVGEAL
+745 MSGLPVGEVLDADRRRHRVGGL
-755 TRIVAGV
+755 RRAHR
-762 EAEGCVARL
+762 ARA
-771 VRVPSTVDLG
+771 VHRRPRRDRPHGRGARRVGRGRRTSGQGHGAHPPQGTGAARVPRAALHRAAAHRGDVPRTGSQRGPARQGPAAGSGAQPVHRPGHRGALPRRGRRADRHRARRERARRAARGPRGGAMSAGAFSARALSGLPIEELTLEAAVGGGLSPADLRVHPDTLRHQAEVAETHG
-781 VIGLTAAELA
+781 NPQLGENLRRAAEL
-791 GSGVAVGL
+791 
-799 QAKGTALI
+799 TALPDDEVLAI
-807 HRKGSAPLACL
+807 YEALRPGRSTAAGLADIAARLEAAGAPLC
-818 ELLSIAPLLTG
+818 
-829 ELYHELGANAA
+829 AA
-840 RYAKGER
+840 L
-847 PAPVRNPYTDQA
+847 VR
-859 IEARYHAE
+859 EAAE
-867 VVALIAIERS
+867 VYDRRGLLRS
-877 ESVPGAPPVDLEMG
+877 A
-891 R
+891 

>member
-1 MTETPRAPRAE
+1 MDDADVRSRGAGG
-12 GGAGP
+12 GGAGG
-17 ERSHGASRPGGPQV
+17 GAGGEPP
-31 RLGRFAGL
+31 RLGRFEAL
-39 DARPVNL
+39 DRRPVNL

-60 FASASDP
+60 FASANDP
-67 EPSVALDAHGSV
+67 EPSVALDADGRV
-79 TGLDGHAAADF
+79 VELDGHAAADF

-97 AARGLDTTVT
+97 AARGLDPVAC

-112 LDDVAFARLIVDPG
+112 LDDVAFARLMVDPNV
-126 TPRAEVVRLAAGATP
+126 PRAEVVRLAAGATP

-149 LLRPVELQMAVAKL
+149 LLRPVELQMAVSKL
-163 RVRRTPSNQ
+163 RVRKTPSNQ
-172 AHVTNRLD
+172 AHVCNRLD

-200 ETTVPVNADAPSNA
+200 ETTVPVNADAASNA
-214 LAVLIGCQV
+214 LAVLIGSQV
-223 GAAGALTQCSI
+223 GAGGALTQCSI

-386 GSDFIFSGFGS
+386 GSDFIFSGFGAIE
-397 VPRYDNMFGPSN
+397 RYDNMFGPSN

-429 ALRPVTEDQLRA
+429 ALRPVTEDGLRA
-441 VRERAARACLAV
+441 VRERAARACRAV
-453 YRELGLVP
+453 YRELGLAEFPEEHV
-461 GPDEPDDHD
+461 E
-470 HPAGPA
+470 
-476 ASSTP
+476 
-481 IGFSDDHIGEVV
+481 EVV
-493 VAEGS
+493 VAAGS
-498 KDITPPDPQAILA
+498 KDVTPPDPQAVLA
-511 ASGAIM
+511 ASDAIM
-517 DRQLGILDVVR
+517 ERQVGILDVVR

-539 GRVLAMGRARVAADH
+539 GRVLAMGRARVAGDY
-554 LQTAAIFDEQM
+554 LQTAAIFDEGM
-565 NVLSKVTDPN
+565 RCLSKITDPN
-575 DYQGPGTGYELSAAR
+575 DYQGPGTGYEVPAAR
-590 REEIAAIRRQ
+590 REQIAAIRQQ

-613 APPSAPAGDG
+613 APP
-623 GHASP
+623 
-628 RPRTGPGTTDETTFA
+628 
-643 ADFGTTGGTDLDTTF
+643 
-658 DADVSTTGGTEV
+658 V
-670 GTEVGTAPSTAATAA
+670 
-685 PGRAADRAAV
+685 
-695 PRTPLRLADRDAVP
+695 
-709 RTPFRLVARG
+709 
-719 PSRPGGDPREVCIG
+719 GDP
-733 VSPALATKLWFT
+733 
-745 MSGLPVGEAL
+745 
-755 TRIVAGV
+755 
-762 EAEGCVARL
+762 
-771 VRVPSTVDLG
+771 
-781 VIGLTAAELA
+781 AAHQR
-791 GSGVAVGL
+791 G
-799 QAKGTALI
+799 
-807 HRKGSAPLACL
+807 
-818 ELLSIAPLLTG
+818 
-829 ELYHELGANAA
+829 
-840 RYAKGER
+840 
-847 PAPVRNPYTDQA
+847 
-859 IEARYHAE
+859 
-867 VVALIAIERS
+867 
-877 ESVPGAPPVDLEMG
+877 G
-891 R
+891 RRQRGG

>member
-1 MTETPRAPRAE
+1 MRRGSSPDAGGGEARGAPA
-12 GGAGP
+12 
-17 ERSHGASRPGGPQV
+17 
-31 RLGRFAGL
+31 RLGRFRAL
-39 DARPVNL
+39 DERPINL

-60 FASASDP
+60 FASANDP
-67 EPSVALDAHGSV
+67 EPSIALDADGRV
-79 TGLDGHAAADF
+79 TELDGIPAADY
-90 DLIDAFI
+90 DLIDAFV
-97 AARGLDTTVT
+97 AARGLDVAVA

-112 LDDVAFARLIVDPG
+112 LGDVAFARLIVDPAV
-126 TPRAEVVRLAAGATP
+126 PRGEVVRLAAGATP

-149 LLRPVELQMAVAKL
+149 LLRPVELQMAVSKL

-189 ATAVAYGFREV
+189 ATAVAYGFREI

-214 LAVLIGCQV
+214 LAVLIGSQV
-223 GAAGALTQCSI
+223 GAAGALTQCSV
-234 EEALELEL
+234 EEALELDL

-386 GSDFIFSGFGS
+386 GSDFLFSGFGS
-397 VPRYDNMFGPSN
+397 IPRYDNMFGPSN

-429 ALRPVTEDQLRA
+429 ALRPVTEDGLRE

-453 YRELGLVP
+453 YRRLELVGDSSA
-461 GPDEPDDHD
+461 GFTDDHV
-470 HPAGPA
+470 
-476 ASSTP
+476 T
-481 IGFSDDHIGEVV
+481 EVV

-498 KDITPPDPQAILA
+498 KDVTPPDPQAILA
-511 ASGAIM
+511 ASDAIM
-517 DRQLGILDVVR
+517 ERELGILDVVR
-528 ALWATGYEEEA
+528 ALRVSGYEEEA
-539 GRVLAMGRARVAADH
+539 GRVLAMGRARVAGDY

-565 NVLSKVTDPN
+565 NCLSKITDPN
-575 DYQGPGTGYELSAAR
+575 DYQGPGTGYEVPAAR
-590 REEIAAIRRQ
+590 REEIAAIRQQ

-606 LARHAAG
+606 LARHATGKPEAG
-613 APPSAPAGDG
+613 AG
-623 GHASP
+623 GGAIEARNGLQH
-628 RPRTGPGTTDETTFA
+628 
-643 ADFGTTGGTDLDTTF
+643 
-658 DADVSTTGGTEV
+658 
-670 GTEVGTAPSTAATAA
+670 
-685 PGRAADRAAV
+685 RA
-695 PRTPLRLADRDAVP
+695 
-709 RTPFRLVARG
+709 FRLVERG
-719 PSRPGGDPREVCIG
+719 PARPGTDPREVCIG
-733 VSPALATKLWFT
+733 VSPALATKLWRT

-755 TRIVAGV
+755 AQIVAGL
-762 EAEGCVARL
+762 EAEECTARI

-781 VIGLTAAELA
+781 VIGLTAAGLA
-791 GSGVAVGL
+791 GSGVGVGL

-807 HRKGSAPLACL
+807 HRRGHAPLACL
-818 ELLSIAPLLTG
+818 ELLSIAPLLTAV
-829 ELYHELGANAA
+829 LYRELGVNAG
-840 RYAKGER
+840 RYAKSLR
-847 PAPVRNPYTDQA
+847 PAPVRNPYTEQA
-859 IEARYHAE
+859 IEARYHAD
-867 VVALIAIERS
+867 VVSLVAIERG
-877 ESVPGAPPVDLEMG
+877 ESVPGAPPVDLEVE

>member
-1 MTETPRAPRAE
+1 MDDART
-12 GGAGP
+12 
-17 ERSHGASRPGGPQV
+17 
-31 RLGRFAGL
+31 RLGRFAAL
-39 DARPVNL
+39 DRRPINL

-60 FASASDP
+60 FASADDP
-67 EPSVALDAHGSV
+67 EASVALDPDGRVAE
-79 TGLDGHAAADF
+79 LDGTPAEDF

-97 AARGLDTTVT
+97 AARGLDPMMV

-112 LDDVAFARLIVDPG
+112 LDEVAFARLMVDPNV
-126 TPRAEVVRLAAGATP
+126 PRTDVVRLASGATP

-214 LAVLIGCQV
+214 LAVLIGSQV
-223 GAAGALTQCSI
+223 GAAGALTQCSV
-234 EEALELEL
+234 EEALELDL

-260 KVFIDGDDT
+260 KAFIDGDDT

-298 MGAAEGRSMF
+298 MGAADGRSMF

-329 GIDGASVVGCVPDG
+329 GIDGASVVASVPDG

-367 LVSESDMRR
+367 LVSESDIRR

-386 GSDFIFSGFGS
+386 GSDFLFSGFGS
-397 VPRYDNMFGPSN
+397 IPRYDNMFGPSN

-429 ALRPVTEDQLRA
+429 ALRPVTEDGLRA

-461 GPDEPDDHD
+461 GPS
-470 HPAGPA
+470 AG
-476 ASSTP
+476 SSAV
-481 IGFSDDHIGEVV
+481 GFSDDHVSDVV
-493 VAEGS
+493 NAEGS
-498 KDITPPDPQAILA
+498 KDVAPPDPQAILA
-511 ASGAIM
+511 ASEAIM
-517 DRQLGILDVVR
+517 ERQLGILDVVR
-528 ALWATGYEEEA
+528 ALWVTGYEEEA
-539 GRVLAMGRARVAADH
+539 RRVLGMGRARVAGDY

-565 NVLSKVTDPN
+565 NCLSKVTDPN
-575 DYQGPGTGYELSAAR
+575 DYQGPGTGYEVPVAR
-590 REEIAAIRRQ
+590 REEIAAIRQQ

-613 APPSAPAGDG
+613 HAAGALD
-623 GHASP
+623 P
-628 RPRTGPGTTDETTFA
+628 EEPQ
-643 ADFGTTGGTDLDTTF
+643 TGG
-658 DADVSTTGGTEV
+658 AESAG
-670 GTEVGTAPSTAATAA
+670 AARGRV
-685 PGRAADRAAV
+685 PGA
-695 PRTPLRLADRDAVP
+695 
-709 RTPFRLVARG
+709 RLVARG
-719 PSRPGGDPREVCIG
+719 SARRGTDPREVCVG
-733 VSPALATKLWFT
+733 VSPALGTRLWFT
-745 MSGLPVGEAL
+745 MSGLPVTAAL
-755 TRIVAGV
+755 AQIVAGV
-762 EAEGCVARL
+762 EAVGCVARI
-771 VRVPSTVDLG
+771 VRVRSTVDLG

-807 HRKGSAPLACL
+807 HRKGLAPLACL
-818 ELLSIAPLLTG
+818 ELLSIAPLLTA
-829 ELYHELGANAA
+829 EMYHELGANAGRHA
-840 RYAKGER
+840 RGER

-859 IEARYHAE
+859 IEARYHAD

-877 ESVPGAPPVDLEMG
+877 ESVPGAPPVDLELE

>member
-1 MTETPRAPRAE
+1 VDNDDP
-12 GGAGP
+12 
-17 ERSHGASRPGGPQV
+17 V
-31 RLGRFAGL
+31 KRLGRFEAL
-39 DARPVNL
+39 DKRPVNL
-46 DGFAQRDDEAGLVA
+46 DGFAERDDEAGLVA
-60 FASASDP
+60 FASANDP
-67 EPSVALDAHGSV
+67 EPSVALEADGRV
-79 TGLDGHAAADF
+79 IELDGHAAADF

-97 AARGLDTTVT
+97 AARGLDPVVA

-112 LDDVAFARLIVDPG
+112 MDDVAFARLIVDPNV
-126 TPRAEVVRLAAGATP
+126 PRAKVVRLAAGATP

-149 LLRPVELQMAVAKL
+149 LLRPVELQMAVSKL
-163 RVRRTPSNQ
+163 RVRKTPSNQ

-214 LAVLIGCQV
+214 LAVLIGSQV
-223 GAAGALTQCSI
+223 GAGGALTQCSI

-253 VSLYGTE
+253 VSIYGTE

-308 SLESRCVALARAMG
+308 SLESRCVAQARAMG

-329 GIDGASVVGCVPDG
+329 GIDGASVVGCVPGG

-386 GSDFIFSGFGS
+386 GSDFLFSGFGS
-397 VPRYDNMFGPSN
+397 IPRYDNMFGPSN

-429 ALRPVTEDQLRA
+429 ALRPVTEDGLRA

-453 YRELGLVP
+453 YRELGLV
-461 GPDEPDDHD
+461 GAGEAA
-470 HPAGPA
+470 PAGFGGDRA
-476 ASSTP
+476 A
-481 IGFSDDHIGEVV
+481 DEARVEDVV

-498 KDITPPDPQAILA
+498 KDITPPDPQAILE

-517 DRQLGILDVVR
+517 ARQLGILDVVR
-528 ALWATGYEEEA
+528 ALWATGFEEEA
-539 GRVLAMGRARVAADH
+539 GRVLAMGRARVAGDY
-554 LQTAAIFDEQM
+554 LQTAAIFDEDM
-565 NVLSKVTDPN
+565 RCLSKVTDPN
-575 DYQGPGTGYELSAAR
+575 DYQGPGTGYEVPAAR
-590 REEIAAIRRQ
+590 LEQIAAIRQQ

-613 APPSAPAGDG
+613 APGRDAGAAAG
-623 GHASP
+623 FRLLARGEA
-628 RPRTGPGTTDETTFA
+628 RPGTH
-643 ADFGTTGGTDLDTTF
+643 
-658 DADVSTTGGTEV
+658 
-670 GTEVGTAPSTAATAA
+670 PH
-685 PGRAADRAAV
+685 
-695 PRTPLRLADRDAVP
+695 
-709 RTPFRLVARG
+709 
-719 PSRPGGDPREVCIG
+719 EVCVG

-745 MSGLPVGEAL
+745 MAGLHVGDALAAIVEGIESG
-755 TRIVAGV
+755 
-762 EAEGCVARL
+762 GCVARL
-771 VRVPSTVDLG
+771 VRVRSTVDLG

-807 HRKGSAPLACL
+807 HRKGLAPLACL
-818 ELLSIAPLLTG
+818 DLLSIAPLLSAG
-829 ELYHELGANAA
+829 MYRELGANAA
-840 RYAKGER
+840 GYAKGLR

-867 VVALIAIERS
+867 VVALIAIERG
-877 ESVPGAPPVDLEMG
+877 ESVPGAPPLDLEVE

>member
-1 MTETPRAPRAE
+1 MRDARTPGERASGDG
-12 GGAGP
+12 GGAGEEP
-17 ERSHGASRPGGPQV
+17 P
-31 RLGRFAGL
+31 RLGRFRAL
-39 DARPVNL
+39 DERPVNL

-60 FASASDP
+60 FASANDP
-67 EPSVALDAHGSV
+67 EPSVRLETAAEPGGARRIV
-79 TGLDGHAAADF
+79 ELDGRAAADF

-97 AARGLDTTVT
+97 AARGIDTGVA

-112 LDDVAFARLIVDPG
+112 LDDVAFARLMVDPNV
-126 TPRAEVVRLAAGATP
+126 PRAEVVRLAAGATP

-149 LLRPVELQMAVAKL
+149 LLRPVELQMAVSKL

-172 AHVTNRLD
+172 AHVCNRLD

-214 LAVLIGCQV
+214 LAVLVGSQV
-223 GAAGALTQCSI
+223 GAGGALTQCSI

-260 KVFIDGDDT
+260 KVFVDGDDT

-386 GSDFIFSGFGS
+386 GSDFIFSGFGAIE
-397 VPRYDNMFGPSN
+397 RYDNMFGPSN

-429 ALRPVTEDQLRA
+429 ALRPVTEDGLRA

-453 YRELGLVP
+453 YRELGLAEFPEAHV
-461 GPDEPDDHD
+461 E
-470 HPAGPA
+470 
-476 ASSTP
+476 
-481 IGFSDDHIGEVV
+481 EVV
-493 VAEGS
+493 VAAGS
-498 KDITPPDPQAILA
+498 KDVTPPDPQAVLA
-511 ASGAIM
+511 ASDAIM
-517 DRQLGILDVVR
+517 ERQLGILDVVR

-539 GRVLAMGRARVAADH
+539 GRVLAMGRARVAGDY
-554 LQTAAIFDEQM
+554 LQTAAIFDEDM
-565 NVLSKVTDPN
+565 RCLSKITDPN
-575 DYQGPGTGYELSAAR
+575 DYQGPGTGYEVPAAR
-590 REEIAAIRRQ
+590 REQIAAIRQ
-600 RSRADL
+600 ERSRADL

-613 APPSAPAGDG
+613 ARGARAGG
-623 GHASP
+623 CP
-628 RPRTGPGTTDETTFA
+628 RSSVRGA
-643 ADFGTTGGTDLDTTF
+643 A
-658 DADVSTTGGTEV
+658 
-670 GTEVGTAPSTAATAA
+670 
-685 PGRAADRAAV
+685 
-695 PRTPLRLADRDAVP
+695 
-709 RTPFRLVARG
+709 
-719 PSRPGGDPREVCIG
+719 RPGSDPREVCIG

-745 MSGLPVGEAL
+745 MSGLPVGEVLAQL
-755 TRIVAGV
+755 IAGV
-762 EAEGCVARL
+762 EEEGCTPASCACRP
-771 VRVPSTVDLG
+771 RSTW
-781 VIGLTAAELA
+781 A
-791 GSGVAVGL
+791 
-799 QAKGTALI
+799 
-807 HRKGSAPLACL
+807 
-818 ELLSIAPLLTG
+818 
-829 ELYHELGANAA
+829 
-840 RYAKGER
+840 
-847 PAPVRNPYTDQA
+847 
-859 IEARYHAE
+859 
-867 VVALIAIERS
+867 
-877 ESVPGAPPVDLEMG
+877 
-891 R
+891 

>member
-1 MTETPRAPRAE
+1 MT
-12 GGAGP
+12 GGAG
-17 ERSHGASRPGGPQV
+17 GAGGGPP
-31 RLGRFAGL
+31 RLGRFEAL
-39 DARPVNL
+39 DRRPVNL

-60 FASASDP
+60 FASANDP
-67 EPSVALDAHGSV
+67 EPSVALDADGRV
-79 TGLDGHAAADF
+79 IGLDGHAAADF
-90 DLIDAFI
+90 DLVDAFI
-97 AARGLDTTVT
+97 AARGLDPVT
-107 EEANA
+107 CEEANA
-112 LDDVAFARLIVDPG
+112 LDDVAFARLIVDPNV
-126 TPRAEVVRLAAGATP
+126 PRAEVVRLAAGATP

-149 LLRPVELQMAVAKL
+149 LLRPVELQMAVSKM

-172 AHVTNRLD
+172 AHVCNRLD

-214 LAVLIGCQV
+214 LAVLIGSQV
-223 GAAGALTQCSI
+223 GAGGALTQCSI

-397 VPRYDNMFGPSN
+397 IPRYDNMFGPSN

-429 ALRPVTEDQLRA
+429 ALRPVTEEGLRV

-461 GPDEPDDHD
+461 GGPGAAAGGVDAGSASSPVGFTDDHV
-470 HPAGPA
+470 A
-476 ASSTP
+476 
-481 IGFSDDHIGEVV
+481 EVV
-493 VAEGS
+493 LAEGS
-498 KDITPPDPQAILA
+498 KDVTPPDPQAVLA
-511 ASGAIM
+511 ASEAIM
-517 DRQLGILDVVR
+517 ERQIGILDVVR
-528 ALWATGYEEEA
+528 ALWSIGYEDEA
-539 GRVLAMGRARVAADH
+539 GRVLAMGRARVAGDY
-554 LQTAAIFDEQM
+554 LQTAAIFDEGM
-565 NVLSKVTDPN
+565 RCLSRITDPN
-575 DYQGPGTGYELSAAR
+575 DYQGPGTGYEVPAAR
-590 REEIAAIRRQ
+590 REQIAAIRQQ
-600 RSRADL
+600 RSRDDL

-613 APPSAPAGDG
+613 AAYPSPSAGRGTWVP
-623 GHASP
+623 
-628 RPRTGPGTTDETTFA
+628 GP
-643 ADFGTTGGTDLDTTF
+643 
-658 DADVSTTGGTEV
+658 
-670 GTEVGTAPSTAATAA
+670 
-685 PGRAADRAAV
+685 
-695 PRTPLRLADRDAVP
+695 RLAE
-709 RTPFRLVARG
+709 RG
-719 PSRPGGDPREVCIG
+719 LALPGSDPREVCIG

-755 TRIVAGV
+755 TQLIAGIK
-762 EAEGCVARL
+762 EEGCTTRV

-781 VIGLTAAELA
+781 VIGLRAAELA
-791 GSGVAVGL
+791 GSGVGVGL

-818 ELLSIAPLLTG
+818 ELLSIAPLLTA
-829 ELYHELGANAA
+829 EMYRELGANAA
-840 RYAKGER
+840 RYAHGER
-847 PAPVRNPYTDQA
+847 PSPVRNPYTDEA

-867 VVALIAIERS
+867 VVALIAIERG
-877 ESVPGAPPVDLEMG
+877 ESVPGAAPVELEVE

>member
-1 MTETPRAPRAE
+1 MSEEPHA
-12 GGAGP
+12 
-17 ERSHGASRPGGPQV
+17 GGPQP
-31 RLGRFAGL
+31 RLGRIKAL
-39 DARPVNL
+39 DERPVNL

-60 FASASDP
+60 FGSANDP
-67 EPSVALDAHGSV
+67 EPSVTLDADGRV
-79 TGLDGHAAADF
+79 IELDGHAAADF

-97 AARGLDTTVT
+97 AARGLDRTVA

-112 LDDVAFARLIVDPG
+112 LDDVAFARLIVDPNVS
-126 TPRAEVVRLAAGATP
+126 RADVVRLAAGATP

-149 LLRPVELQMAVAKL
+149 LLRPVELQMAVSKL

-172 AHVTNRLD
+172 AHVCNRLD

-214 LAVLIGCQV
+214 LAVLIGSQV
-223 GAAGALTQCSI
+223 GSGGALTQCSI

-386 GSDFIFSGFGS
+386 GSDFLFSGFGAIQ
-397 VPRYDNMFGPSN
+397 RYDNMFGPSN

-429 ALRPVTEDQLRA
+429 ALRPVTEDGLRA
-441 VRERAARACLAV
+441 VRERAARACRDV
-453 YRELGLVP
+453 YRELGLLAD
-461 GPDEPDDHD
+461 GGSLLAGFADE
-470 HPAGPA
+470 
-476 ASSTP
+476 
-481 IGFSDDHIGEVV
+481 HIAEVV
-493 VAEGS
+493 IAEGS
-498 KDITPPDPQAILA
+498 KDVTPPDPQAVLA
-511 ASGAIM
+511 ASDAIM
-517 DRQLGILDVVR
+517 ERQLGVLDVVR
-528 ALWATGYEEEA
+528 ALWRTGYEDEA
-539 GRVLAMGRARVAADH
+539 RRVLAMGRARVAGDY
-554 LQTAAIFDEQM
+554 LQTAAIFDEDM
-565 NVLSKVTDPN
+565 RCLSKITDPN
-575 DYQGPGTGYELSAAR
+575 DYQGPGTGYEVPAAR
-590 REEIAAIRRQ
+590 REQIAAIRQQ

-613 APPSAPAGDG
+613 APSAG
-623 GHASP
+623 ASAAP
-628 RPRTGPGTTDETTFA
+628 ELRLVERGEARPGT
-643 ADFGTTGGTDLDTTF
+643 
-658 DADVSTTGGTEV
+658 
-670 GTEVGTAPSTAATAA
+670 
-685 PGRAADRAAV
+685 
-695 PRTPLRLADRDAVP
+695 
-709 RTPFRLVARG
+709 
-719 PSRPGGDPREVCIG
+719 DPREVCIG
-733 VSPALATKLWFT
+733 VSPALATRLWLT
-745 MSGLPVGEAL
+745 MAGLPVGEVL
-755 TRIVAGV
+755 EQIVAGI
-762 EAEGCVARL
+762 EAEGCSARI

-781 VIGLTAAELA
+781 VIGLTAAGLA
-791 GSGVAVGL
+791 GSGVGVGL

-807 HRKGSAPLACL
+807 HRKGHAPLACL
-818 ELLSIAPLLTG
+818 ELLSVAPLLSA
-829 ELYHELGANAA
+829 ELYRELGANAA
-840 RYAKGER
+840 RYAKDER

-867 VVALIAIERS
+867 VVALIAIERG
-877 ESVPGAPPVDLEMG
+877 ETAPGAPPMDLEVE
-891 R
+891 

>member
-1 MTETPRAPRAE
+1 MTERPATPEADDSDGATMAPDDD
-12 GGAGP
+12 AGP
-17 ERSHGASRPGGPQV
+17 APGPGGPGEAPA
-31 RLGRFAGL
+31 RLGRFEAL
-39 DARPVNL
+39 DAKPVNL
-46 DGFAQRDDEAGLVA
+46 DGFAERDDEAGLVA
-60 FASASDP
+60 FASANDP
-67 EPSVALDAHGSV
+67 EPSVALYADGRI
-79 TGLDGHAAADF
+79 TELDGTPAADF
-90 DLIDAFI
+90 DLIDAFV
-97 AARGLDTTVT
+97 AARGIDATVAQ
-107 EEANA
+107 EANG

-126 TPRAEVVRLAAGATP
+126 TPRADVVRLARGATP

-149 LLRPVELQMAVAKL
+149 LLRPVELQMAIAKM

-214 LAVLIGCQV
+214 LAVLIGSQV
-223 GAAGALTQCSI
+223 GAAGALTQCSV
-234 EEALELEL
+234 EEALELDL

-386 GSDFIFSGFGS
+386 GSDFLFSGFGS
-397 VPRYDNMFGPSN
+397 IPRYDNMFGPSN

-441 VRERAARACLAV
+441 VRQRAARACLAV
-453 YRELGLVP
+453 YRELGLV
-461 GPDEPDDHD
+461 
-470 HPAGPA
+470 A
-476 ASSTP
+476 ASAPP
-481 IGFSDDHIGEVV
+481 IGFTDDHVAEVV

-498 KDITPPDPQAILA
+498 KDITPPDPEAVLA
-511 ASGAIM
+511 AADAIM
-517 DRQLGILDVVR
+517 ERELGILDVVR
-528 ALWATGYEEEA
+528 ALWATGHEEEA
-539 GRVLAMGRARVAADH
+539 GRVLAMGRARVAGDY

-575 DYQGPGTGYELSAAR
+575 DYQGPGTGYELAPAR
-590 REEIAAIRRQ
+590 REEIAGIRQQ

-613 APPSAPAGDG
+613 APPA
-623 GHASP
+623 
-628 RPRTGPGTTDETTFA
+628 A
-643 ADFGTTGGTDLDTTF
+643 ADGSVLFTHAGTTGGATGCTTDGTTP
-658 DADVSTTGGTEV
+658 SGTPHR
-670 GTEVGTAPSTAATAA
+670 APRHSVEEG
-685 PGRAADRAAV
+685 PS
-695 PRTPLRLADRDAVP
+695 
-709 RTPFRLVARG
+709 FRLIERG
-719 PSRPGGDPREVCIG
+719 PAKAGTDPREVCIG
-733 VSPALATKLWFT
+733 VSPAFATRLWLT

-755 TRIVAGV
+755 AEVMAGIA
-762 EAEGCVARL
+762 AEGCTPRI

-791 GSGVAVGL
+791 GSGVGVGL

-807 HRKGSAPLACL
+807 HRKGLPPLACL
-818 ELLSIAPLLTG
+818 ELLSIAPLLTA
-829 ELYHELGANAA
+829 EMYRELGANAGRHA
-840 RYAKGER
+840 QGLR
-847 PAPVRNPYTDQA
+847 PAPVRNPYTEQA

-867 VVALIAIERS
+867 VVSLIAVERGV
-877 ESVPGAPPVDLEMG
+877 SVPGAPAVDLEVE